1 LKSVTD
7 FAALPTSA
15 QGERVGSPSEES
27 KHADNLP
34 NSKRSK
40 EKGTPSDKD
49 KAAAGKK
56 TPGGTIIG
64 ADDPS
69 A

>member
-1 LKSVTD
+1 MKSVTD
-7 FAALPTSA
+7 FSSMPTSA

-27 KHADNLP
+27 KQADNLP
-34 NSKRSK
+34 NSKLSAK
-40 EKGTPSDKD
+40 KGTPSDKD

-56 TPGGTIIG
+56 TPGGTVVV
-64 ADDPS
+64 DDPN

>member
-1 LKSVTD
+1 M
-7 FAALPTSA
+7 PTSS

-27 KHADNLP
+27 KQADNLP
-34 NSKRSK
+34 NSKLSK
-40 EKGTPSDKD
+40 QKGTPSEKD
-49 KAAAGKK
+49 KAAAGGKK

>member
-1 LKSVTD
+1 MKSVTD
-7 FAALPTSA
+7 FSAMPTSA

-27 KHADNLP
+27 KAADNAP
-34 NSKRSK
+34 NSKLSK
-40 EKGTPSDKD
+40 QKGTPSDKD

-56 TPGGTIIG
+56 TPGGTII
-64 ADDPS
+64 DDPN